1 MWPNRVMP
9 SHSSPAQYV
18 ILLLDLISQQGA
30 DPSLILKNT
39 SFERSGIQAMEAR
52 VSESDLLQMLSNAN
66 EISGDKV
73 LGLHLGEKLNPSAH
87 AVLGQAF
94 LTCESLGLVIE
105 LFMKYYQILSPT
117 LEVNYYQKNNR
128 CYLQPINS
136 GALSDRFGYETFFS
150 AVKNTLTAMLGGRE
164 LELAFEF
171 DYSQPDYVDEY
182 RRVLGDNLSFD
193 AKIAQLSF
201 DQKLLTLT
209 LPTSN
214 PALLALYEQEC
225 KRVLADIESEQT
237 LAEQTLRL
245 LRKLEGHYPQMS
257 QTARLLNMSTRT
269 YRRRLAEEDFSFQ
282 QLLDTVRLE
291 HVDYYLTK
299 TNLPMFSI
307 ALNVGFND
315 ASNFRRAYVKWTG
328 ETPQQARRNKR
339 C

>member
-1 MWPNRVMP
+1 MP

-39 SFERSGIQAMEAR
+39 SFERSGIQVMGAR
-52 VSESDLLQMLSNAN
+52 VNESDLLQMLNNSNG
-66 EISGDKV
+66 ISGDKV

-117 LEVNYYQKNNR
+117 LEVNYYQKDNR

-150 AVKNTLTAMLGGRE
+150 AVKNTLTAMLGGNV

-171 DYSQPDYVDEY
+171 NYPQPDYVDEY
-182 RRVLGDNLSFD
+182 RRVLGADLSFD
-193 AKIAQLSF
+193 AKITQLSF
-201 DQKLLTLT
+201 DQKLLSLT

-225 KRVLADIESEQT
+225 KRVLTDIESEQT
-237 LAEQTLRL
+237 VAEQTLRL

-257 QTARLLNMSTRT
+257 QTAQLLNMSTRT
-269 YRRRLAEEDFSFQ
+269 YRRRLAEEGFSFQ
-282 QLLDTVRLE
+282 QLLNTVRLE

-328 ETPQQARRNKR
+328 ETPQQTRLNKR